1 MTTAAAS
8 EPYVDPG
15 APAGDRWPAGERAAP
30 RLDASLVPS
39 ITGVRI
45 PPGDAPVRLLNIS
58 NTGALVECEH
68 RLKPGTEVTLHFAG
82 TFKPSTVRARVA
94 RSNVCGIGTTGA
106 LVYQIGVAFLASIEL
121 PNSPAPT
128 HAKPTAGGPS
138 LPARAPAPAA
148 ASPVPPEV
156 PANAA
161 APVKAKAAAQPAH
174 AAPAQ
179 VPAKAPVQASAQP
192 PVQAPVPPPP
202 AAPAP
207 TTLRN
212 RW

>member
-15 APAGDRWPAGERAAP
+15 APGGGRWPAGERAAP

-106 LVYQIGVAFLASIEL
+106 LLYQIGVAFVAPIEL
-121 PNSPAPT
+121 PNSPAP
-128 HAKPTAGGPS
+128 AQSKPAADGPS
-138 LPARAPAPAA
+138 VPARAPAPAA
-148 ASPVPPEV
+148 ASPVLPEAPPK
-156 PANAA
+156 AA
-161 APVKAKAAAQPAH
+161 APAKPKAAAQPAQ

-179 VPAKAPVQASAQP
+179 APVH
-192 PVQAPVPPPP
+192 QAPVPQPPP
-202 AAPAP
+202 AAQAQAP
-207 TTLRN
+207 LRN